1 MVVEGSK
8 ADVGRVGDLLDARL
22 LSPAFGDQPDG
33 GVDQACLVRAFR
45 RSSRLAGTAS
55 FSDAALTVLPL
66 WSRPASLLLLGAL
79 TVHRRAGDSLPDA
92 APALAALGVSLA
104 YLAAALT
111 R

>member
-1 MVVEGSK
+1 MSAASVISWML
-8 ADVGRVGDLLDARL
+8 ACCPRPSAISRTAA
-22 LSPAFGDQPDG
+22 SIR
-33 GVDQACLVRAFR
+33 ACLVRAFR

-92 APALAALGVSLA
+92 TPALAALGVSLA